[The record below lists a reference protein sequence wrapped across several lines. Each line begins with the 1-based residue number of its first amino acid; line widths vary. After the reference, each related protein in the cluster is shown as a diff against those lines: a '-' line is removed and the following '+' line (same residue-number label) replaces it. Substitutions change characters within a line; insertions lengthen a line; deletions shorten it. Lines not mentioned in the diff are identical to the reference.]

1 LKVVIFAIPFFLSL
15 VLFGRKEDS
24 EFLCQERKVVFF
36 GVGVLGRF
44 LLRVLGLVS
53 VGKDE
58 GEWEVFIFL
67 RAFDG
72 EVLLDLGFDEFV
84 QKIFGSFF
92 EGLLSSKI
100 ELLFGSFFA
109 GFIISGIMH
118 FFLIAIKGFEHIFL
132 KIFEKIIFHLIGDFI
147 EKAPDILVSIEV
159 VEEPSEP
166 FVNAHNIVVEIE
178 VSIGEIFLELAGEYA
193 DEGGIGLEV
202 VEGEDNLFDVEVD
215 VSVVVLEAS
224 GMDEFILALSVFDQD
239 ADEDV
244 EVVDDEGD
252 LLADDLGAEVLLDF
266 GGVVKFVDVLAEVG
280 FEGVADGTVLEYFH
294 QVHIAMH
301 LSALADVHVVL
312 ALDQVRK
319 QVQHR
324 DEIGELWEDD
334 YELLL
339 VLL

>member
-1 LKVVIFAIPFFLSL
+1 MVVFAIPFFLSL

-24 EFLCQERKVVFF
+24 EFLRQERQVVFF
-36 GVGVLGRF
+36 GVGILGRF
-44 LLRVLGLVS
+44 LLWVLGLVS
-53 VGKDE
+53 VGEDE

-67 RAFDG
+67 GAFDG

-84 QKIFGSFF
+84 QEVFGSFF
-92 EGLLSSKI
+92 EGLLAPEI

-109 GFIISGIMH
+109 GFVVSGIMH

-132 KIFEKIIFHLIGDFI
+132 KIFEEIIFHLIGDFV
-147 EKAPDILVSIEV
+147 EKAPDILVPIEV
-159 VEEPSEP
+159 VEQPSEP
-166 FVNAHNIVVEIE
+166 FVNAHNIVVQIE
-178 VSIGEIFLELAGEYA
+178 VAIGEIFLELPGEYA

-202 VEGEDNLFDVEVD
+202 VEGEDDLFDVEVD
-215 VSVVVLEAS
+215 VGVVVLEAS
-224 GMDEFILALSVFDQD
+224 GVDEFVLALAVFDQD

-266 GGVVKFVDVLAEVG
+266 GGVVELVDVLAEVR
-280 FEGVADGTVLEYFH
+280 FEGVADGTVLEHLH

-301 LSALADVHVVL
+301 LSALADVDVVL

-319 QVQHR
+319 QVDHR
-324 DEIGELWEDD
+324 DEIGELREDD